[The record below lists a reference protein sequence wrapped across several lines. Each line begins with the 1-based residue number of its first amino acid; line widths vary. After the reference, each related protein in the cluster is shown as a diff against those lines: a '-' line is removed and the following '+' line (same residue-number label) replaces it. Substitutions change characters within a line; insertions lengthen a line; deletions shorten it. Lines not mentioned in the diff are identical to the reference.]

1 MDNDVRKLLEEYN
14 TEFVKFRRDVEDA
27 LENID
32 LDNLT
37 PRVRSFITENGT
49 AKAGFETGSVSDGAY
64 ARMFAEFKNAQ
75 EKSLAEFKAEVASTY
90 ATAEMLSQYET
101 STNQAIASIQTTAS
115 ENGAGI
121 QTLTE
126 WKNSFY
132 GENGEYQNVKVDVI
146 FPVLHGKNGEDGTIQ
161 GLFQLAEI
169 PFVGCD
175 CISSANCM
183 DKGLTHTVLD
193 ANGIKTAKWVGI
205 ITSELS
211 HLDKKCDEMESKLG
225 YPMFVKPANCG
236 SSVGVSKAKNRDE
249 LKSAIKLAFAH
260 DSKVIV
266 EETIVGMECECAV
279 MGNDE
284 PFASTVGEVC
294 SANDEFYDF
303 DAKYNDAAS
312 KTLIPAR
319 MSEES
324 IEEIRKTAVKAYRAM
339 GCSGLS
345 RVDFFLM
352 KDGTVILNEI
362 NTLPGHTPISMYPQL
377 MQYEGMTP
385 AQQED
390 KLIKLAL
397 DKAEV
402 DYE

>member
-1 MDNDVRKLLEEYN
+1 
-14 TEFVKFRRDVEDA
+14 
-27 LENID
+27 
-32 LDNLT
+32 
-37 PRVRSFITENGT
+37 
-49 AKAGFETGSVSDGAY
+49 
-64 ARMFAEFKNAQ
+64 
-75 EKSLAEFKAEVASTY
+75 
-90 ATAEMLSQYET
+90 
-101 STNQAIASIQTTAS
+101 
-115 ENGAGI
+115 
-121 QTLTE
+121 
-126 WKNSFY
+126 
-132 GENGEYQNVKVDVI
+132 
-146 FPVLHGKNGEDGTIQ
+146 
-161 GLFQLAEI
+161 
-169 PFVGCD
+169 
-175 CISSANCM
+175 M

-249 LKSAIKLAFAH
+249 LKAAIKLAFAH

-284 PFASTVGEVC
+284 PFASTV
-294 SANDEFYDF
+294 
-303 DAKYNDAAS
+303 
-312 KTLIPAR
+312 
-319 MSEES
+319 
-324 IEEIRKTAVKAYRAM
+324 VKAYRAM

>member
-1 MDNDVRKLLEEYN
+1 
-14 TEFVKFRRDVEDA
+14 
-27 LENID
+27 
-32 LDNLT
+32 
-37 PRVRSFITENGT
+37 
-49 AKAGFETGSVSDGAY
+49 
-64 ARMFAEFKNAQ
+64 
-75 EKSLAEFKAEVASTY
+75 
-90 ATAEMLSQYET
+90 
-101 STNQAIASIQTTAS
+101 
-115 ENGAGI
+115 
-121 QTLTE
+121 
-126 WKNSFY
+126 
-132 GENGEYQNVKVDVI
+132 
-146 FPVLHGKNGEDGTIQ
+146 
-161 GLFQLAEI
+161 
-169 PFVGCD
+169 
-175 CISSANCM
+175 
-183 DKGLTHTVLD
+183 
-193 ANGIKTAKWVGI
+193 
-205 ITSELS
+205 
-211 HLDKKCDEMESKLG
+211 
-225 YPMFVKPANCG
+225 
-236 SSVGVSKAKNRDE
+236 
-249 LKSAIKLAFAH
+249 
-260 DSKVIV
+260 
-266 EETIVGMECECAV
+266 

-352 KDGTVILNEI
+352 KDGTVILNE
-362 NTLPGHTPISMYPQL
+362 
-377 MQYEGMTP
+377 GMTP

>member
-1 MDNDVRKLLEEYN
+1 MKYIGDV
-14 TEFVKFRRDVEDA
+14 DD
-27 LENID
+27 
-32 LDNLT
+32 
-37 PRVRSFITENGT
+37 
-49 AKAGFETGSVSDGAY
+49 
-64 ARMFAEFKNAQ
+64 
-75 EKSLAEFKAEVASTY
+75 
-90 ATAEMLSQYET
+90 
-101 STNQAIASIQTTAS
+101 IASNKWEQHPDNVPCVLSPDPLHKGFIA
-115 ENGAGI
+115 
-121 QTLTE
+121 L
-126 WKNSFY
+126 

-312 KTLIPAR
+312 KMLIPAR
-319 MSEES
+319 MSEEN